1 MSASVNRSGMRGA
14 LRSGLS
20 RASALLLVLSY
31 AGFVSLGLPDTVLGA
46 AWPAMRAELGLPMDA
61 AGGILLVTTA
71 GVVVSGTATGWL
83 RTRLGA
89 GSVLWGSTALAALA
103 LIMNGLAPH
112 WSLLLLAAA
121 CAGLGGGAI
130 DATLNDHVAR
140 HHSARHMNWLHACW
154 GVGAAIAPNVVALV
168 LARGLSWRSAYFV
181 LGAVEA
187 LLTLSFVATRGLW
200 REDAVAADSDGPAQ
214 PTAAASRG
222 AMRASLALFFC
233 YGGFEAGAGLWASS
247 LLVGTRGLTVAS
259 AGAAVGL
266 YWGALCA
273 GRFVIGAYADR
284 IGPPRVLRVSV
295 LAALLAVIALAVPRT
310 PSTFAI
316 GALAALGFA
325 LAPIYPLTM
334 HDTPRRFPGPEG
346 ARLVGLQVAA
356 TALGMATMPWLIGA
370 VAARTSLI
378 YLPAQLTWLAG
389 AVLVFEQ
396 LRRRLSGAAYND
408 VQ

>member
-1 MSASVNRSGMRGA
+1 M
-14 LRSGLS
+14 L

-46 AWPAMRAELGLPMDA
+46 AWPAMRVELALPMDA
-61 AGGILLVTTA
+61 AGGILLVTTT

-83 RTRLGA
+83 RARIGA

-112 WSLLLLAAA
+112 WSLLLVAAA

-168 LARGLSWRSAYFV
+168 LERGLSWRTAYFT

-187 LLTLSFVATRGLW
+187 LLTLSFVATRGHW
-200 REDAVAADSDGPAQ
+200 REQVVAAESGGDQ
-214 PTAAASRG
+214 PPKAASARS
-222 AMRASLALFFC
+222 AMNASIALFFC
-233 YGGFEAGAGLWASS
+233 YGGLEAGAGLWASS
-247 LLVGTRGLTVAS
+247 LLVGTRGLSVAS

-266 YWGALCA
+266 YWGALCV

-284 IGPPRVLRVSV
+284 IGPARVLRSSV
-295 LAALLAVIALAVPRT
+295 LAALLAVIAFALPGT
-310 PSTFAI
+310 PTAFAI

-334 HDTPRRFPGPEG
+334 HDTPRRFPEPAG

-356 TALGMATMPWLIGA
+356 TALGVASMPWLMGA
-370 VAARTSLI
+370 IAARTALV
-378 YLPAQLTWLAG
+378 YLPAQLTLLAI
-389 AVLVFEQ
+389 AVVVLEQ
-396 LRRRLSGAAYND
+396 LRRRAS
-408 VQ
+408 